1 MTEHEI
7 QTLLRQRSGG
17 EMPKGYAEA
26 LLSRF
31 QERQRSELLRRS
43 AWQIVSERVATFW
56 SEHSMSNGTYTLAMA
71 ALVAI
76 SAGAIFMAK
85 PRLQT
90 GGLAMPDGSVLQGDF
105 AKQHQRAV
113 LSGSAGESESTQ
125 NPLSP
130 LNRQLPLETRQV
142 SFGR

>member
-43 AWQIVSERVATFW
+43 AWQIVSDRVATFW
-56 SEHSMSNGTYTLAMA
+56 SEHSMTNGTYTLAMA
-71 ALVAI
+71 ALLAI

-85 PRLQT
+85 PRLQPT
-90 GGLAMPDGSVLQGDF
+90 GLAMPEGSAFHGDF
-105 AKQHQRAV
+105 AKPPPQPI
-113 LSGSAGESESTQ
+113 LSGSAGESEGPSSH
-125 NPLSP
+125 LSP
-130 LNRQLPLETRQV
+130 
-142 SFGR
+142 

>member
-43 AWQIVSERVATFW
+43 AWQIVSERVTTFW

-85 PRLQT
+85 PRLQPA
-90 GGLAMPDGSVLQGDF
+90 GLTMPDSSLFQGDF
-105 AKQHQRAV
+105 AKQQQRAV
-113 LSGSAGESESTQ
+113 LSGSAGESEIPSS
-125 NPLSP
+125 PVSP
-130 LNRQLPLETRQV
+130 LNSQMPLETRQV

>member
-7 QTLLRQRSGG
+7 QTLLRQRSGD

-71 ALVAI
+71 ALVTI
-76 SAGAIFMAK
+76 SAGAIFMSK
-85 PRLQT
+85 PRLQPA
-90 GGLAMPDGSVLQGDF
+90 GFAMPDASAFQGDF
-105 AKQHQRAV
+105 AKQQPQPI
-113 LSGSAGESESTQ
+113 LSGSAGESEKPPR
-125 NPLSP
+125 PLSP
-130 LNRQLPLETRQV
+130 LNRQLPLETQQV
-142 SFGR
+142 SYGR